1 MFWLLTSLI
10 ILTGTADLLAIWLG
24 RRSWRYLFKP
34 GTMLLIIAL
43 AATGQ
48 PEAGP
53 YGWWVLAGLL
63 LSVAGDI
70 FLVLPSDRFILGL
83 LSFFAAHIL
92 YIAAFQA
99 AGPVAGSTGPVALAL
114 AAVGLLYF
122 RLLKPGVAERGGKGL
137 LLPVFLYMTVISVMV
152 WRAFG
157 TGQPLLIAGALLF
170 YLSDAILA
178 YARFLRPH
186 RLADL
191 GVMSTYF
198 AAQYLLALSTLPL
211 G

>member
-1 MFWLLTSLI
+1 MLVI
-10 ILTGTADLLAIWLG
+10 IL
-24 RRSWRYLFKP
+24 
-34 GTMLLIIAL
+34 L
-43 AATGQ
+43 AATGL

-53 YGWWVLAGLL
+53 YGWLIVAGLL
-63 LSVAGDI
+63 FSVAGDI
-70 FLVLPSDRFILGL
+70 FLVLPSDRFIPGL
-83 LSFFAAHIL
+83 LSFFMAHL
-92 YIAAFQA
+92 FYLVAFQA
-99 AGPVAGSTGPVALAL
+99 PLTLGGPAGLVALGL
-114 AAVGLLYF
+114 AVVGLPYF
-122 RLLKPGVAERGGKGL
+122 WFLRRGVIESGGKGL
-137 LLPVFLYMTVISVMV
+137 LLPVFLYLSVISVMV

-178 YARFLRPH
+178 WARFIRFH

-198 AAQYLLALSTLPL
+198 AAQYLIALSVL